1 MRIGPRRKVLY
12 ASLATLIQIKCN
24 IRITVIVII
33 IIIIIIKKVL
43 TVLQRKIQIKAMMV
57 LTIFIDETDSGD
69 SINDNWSSYRFF
81 VQKGHS

>member
-12 ASLATLIQIKCN
+12 ASLATQIQIKCN
-24 IRITVIVII
+24 ISITVIVII
-33 IIIIIIKKVL
+33 IIIIKVL

-69 SINDNWSSYRFF
+69 GINDNWSSYRFF